1 MKTFPT
7 PSKAAGMWI
16 SIHRIIVTDTIPVQ
30 NICESVIFGV
40 VCQFL
45 GTVMLSK
52 LMSSEFFIFRD
63 KYNECYQDKPRKLL

>member
-16 SIHRIIVTDTIPVQ
+16 PIHRIIITDTIPVQ

-52 LMSSEFFIFRD
+52 LMSSEFFILRD
-63 KYNECYQDKPRKLL
+63 K